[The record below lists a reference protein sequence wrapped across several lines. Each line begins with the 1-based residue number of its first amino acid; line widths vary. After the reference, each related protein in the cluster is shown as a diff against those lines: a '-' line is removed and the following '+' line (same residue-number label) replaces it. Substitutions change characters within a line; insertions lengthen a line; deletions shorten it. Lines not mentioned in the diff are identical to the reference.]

1 MNCNI
6 EIGSVTGL
14 GKRLVDVDIDSFPLI
29 NTPLQRGDLWG
40 ADLQLFQ
47 QFDYVREGAKNVK
60 TVRIGRVIA
69 ATQLKLGVNEKLLSK
84 LLLQVTS
91 RACLQI

>member
-1 MNCNI
+1 MEV
-6 EIGSVTGL
+6 EII
-14 GKRLVDVDIDSFPLI
+14 RFPLI

-40 ADLQLFQ
+40 ADHQLFQ
-47 QFDYVREGAKNVK
+47 QFHNGEESPKPLKRLRSAG
-60 TVRIGRVIA
+60 IA

-91 RACLQI
+91 YGRGRKMADQSA